1 MKYEK
6 PDIKAQK
13 FTTQDFLSNSSV
25 DDELPGLP
33 DKGHEVLSDSFMD
46 FLGKY
51 FRI

>member
-13 FTTQDFLSNSSV
+13 FTTQDFLSDSSV
-25 DDELPGLP
+25 DDDLPGLP
-33 DKGHEVLSDSFMD
+33 DNEVLSDSFME